1 MRPIQIGQRVEIDLI
16 GLQAG
21 TSSAPRAV
29 GTVVAL
35 DPGAITVRVDHG
47 RTPGTDVTVSARRVM
62 ELGF

>member
-21 TSSAPRAV
+21 SSGAPRAV

-35 DPGAITVRVDHG
+35 EPGAITVRMEG
-47 RTPGTDVTVSARRVM
+47 GPTRGNDVTVSARRVM
-62 ELGF
+62 EVGS